1 VCHRDIKRLRK
12 LANPEKISAQKRASY
27 LRNIDTKKR
36 YDKIYHAMHKEKK
49 NAQSKIWKNNNR
61 DRYNQRCNMLH
72 KRHRV
77 NLEDEYIKTRLMENA
92 IAMKRAD
99 IPQELIE
106 IKRLTILIKRRVKDE
121 NKTM

>member
-1 VCHRDIKRLRK
+1 MLEQGATVASIKEGLLFYR
-12 LANPEKISAQKRASY
+12 
-27 LRNIDTKKR
+27 
-36 YDKIYHAMHKEKK
+36 
-49 NAQSKIWKNNNR
+49 
-61 DRYNQRCNMLH
+61 
-72 KRHRV
+72 RHRE